1 MLILRTI
8 VVAILVVV
16 LGTSLASGQKSD
28 AVELEKSRN
37 LKRFWKAAV
46 ENSEMLQSTIQFV
59 VPSAEK
65 REKVSQLIIDSINSS
80 QRGLVSMADAG
91 IDADYARV
99 NSAGSDSNE
108 KSLDYYYSEIG
119 KIAECDM
126 TRKQFLI
133 RAIRRDRDR
142 VLELFYGYS
151 RTLNEKSEADPSD
164 SVAQESFK
172 TKLRS
177 IEDEV
182 RKRYGAEALSE
193 LKSCGS

>member
-8 VVAILVVV
+8 VIAILIVV
-16 LGTSLASGQKSD
+16 LGTPSASGQKSD
-28 AVELEKSRN
+28 AVELEKSGN

-65 REKVSQLIIDSINSS
+65 REKVSRLIIDSINAS
-80 QRGLVSMADAG
+80 QRGLVSMTDAG

-108 KSLDYYYSEIG
+108 RSLDYYYSEIG
-119 KIAECDM
+119 KIADCDK

-151 RTLNEKSEADPSD
+151 RTLDEKSEADPSD

-172 TKLRS
+172 TRMRS
-177 IEDEV
+177 IEDQV
-182 RKRYGAEALSE
+182 RKHYGAEALSE

>member
-1 MLILRTI
+1 
-8 VVAILVVV
+8 
-16 LGTSLASGQKSD
+16 
-28 AVELEKSRN
+28 
-37 LKRFWKAAV
+37 
-46 ENSEMLQSTIQFV
+46 MLQSTIQFV
-59 VPSAEK
+59 VPSPEK
-65 REKVSQLIIDSINSS
+65 REKVSRLIIDSINSS

-99 NSAGSDSNE
+99 NSAGSDSN
-108 KSLDYYYSEIG
+108 KRSLDYYYSEIG
-119 KIAECDM
+119 KIADCDQ

-133 RAIRRDRDR
+133 RAIRRERDR

-151 RTLNEKSEADPSD
+151 RALDEKSEADPSD
-164 SVAQESFK
+164 SFAQESFK

-193 LKSCGS
+193 LKSSRG